1 MNWFLIAIIG
11 AITIAIHQFSITK
24 LVKFGLPI
32 NWINAIIYTGV
43 AIILVLYYLVYRNDT
58 IELKHNHILWIIIG
72 VISIVI
78 AIIATLEALSRVN
91 NPGYVGAIL
100 STSAIILTL
109 LSIIYLKSPISML
122 KSIGIVL
129 VLIGATF
136 LGL

>member
-1 MNWFLIAIIG
+1 MNWFIIAIIG

-58 IELKHNHILWIIIG
+58 IEIKHNHILWIIIG
-72 VISIVI
+72 LISIVI
-78 AIIATLEALSRVN
+78 AIIATLEALSRVS

-109 LSIIYLKSPISML
+109 LSIIYLKSPITML